1 MLSKRAEK
9 MSSPDYRGT
18 GGGTSMA
25 DAREYINSLLAV
37 SENADIPEAAASAMK
52 SKSEWKASRAAG
64 VGPEAAYATYEDYV
78 SDYLRYLTEAG
89 V

>member
-1 MLSKRAEK
+1 
-9 MSSPDYRGT
+9 MSGSDYHGA

-25 DAREYINSLLAV
+25 AAEAYIDSLLAI
-37 SENADIPEAAASAMK
+37 SEDADIPKAAASAMK
-52 SKSEWKASRAAG
+52 SKSEWKESRAAG
-64 VGPEAAYATYEDYV
+64 VGPEAEYATYEDYV

>member
-1 MLSKRAEK
+1 M
-9 MSSPDYRGT
+9 
-18 GGGTSMA
+18 
-25 DAREYINSLLAV
+25 
-37 SENADIPEAAASAMK
+37 AAASAMK
-52 SKSEWKASRAAG
+52 SKSEWKESRAAG